1 MAVNIGTNIPQSEV
15 VEMFVLKTNIKKGKG
30 KLTETAVQNIE
41 GKGKEKIMSKSLE
54 KYVEHRVQTATLK
67 ELKEFMRE
75 QLLDIC
81 YEWEE
86 EELVI
91 TKEEDYE

>member
-1 MAVNIGTNIPQSEV
+1 
-15 VEMFVLKTNIKKGKG
+15 
-30 KLTETAVQNIE
+30 
-41 GKGKEKIMSKSLE
+41 MSKSLE
-54 KYVEHRVQTATLK
+54 KYVEHRVQTTTLK

-81 YEWEE
+81 YEWED